1 MRSQRKRSGA
11 LKSRAVDKKLVG
23 GIKTRLAHQKS
34 ATKNQQR
41 RRDIRNAKA

>member
-1 MRSQRKRSGA
+1 MTSQPKRSGA
-11 LKSRAVDKKLVG
+11 PKRRIVDKKLVG

-34 ATKNQQR
+34 STKNQQR

>member
-1 MRSQRKRSGA
+1 MASQAKRSGA
-11 LKSRAVDKKLVG
+11 LKSRAVDKKLAG

-34 ATKNQQR
+34 SAKNQQR